1 MPTFSTHFLE
11 KHQFAAYDDVCM
23 KCSGVAVYEVLC
35 ITMVRMCIMSRA
47 VTCSKSTR
55 YTECSLFAAKVCTL
69 TVILLFI
76 QHKLYIMCILILYC
90 IFWGMY
96 T

>member
-35 ITMVRMCIMSRA
+35 ITMVGIYMHNEQSHHMQQVNSVHRGL
-47 VTCSKSTR
+47 TLCS
-55 YTECSLFAAKVCTL
+55 
-69 TVILLFI
+69 
-76 QHKLYIMCILILYC
+76 
-90 IFWGMY
+90 
-96 T
+96 